1 MSVKLISEETK
12 KFFKEMLNE
21 KCRILG
27 VLKEEDRWKAVCEVL
42 VDPEYTTRKG
52 LGDIVEIYNVYLS
65 DNGEIMGYEIISTKK
80 RSSLEE

>member
-1 MSVKLISEETK
+1 MSVKSISDETK
-12 KFFKEMLNE
+12 KFFQEVLNE
-21 KCRILG
+21 KCRIIG
-27 VLKEEDRWKAVCEVL
+27 VLKDEDKWKAICEVL

-65 DNGEIMGYEIISTKK
+65 DSIEIIGYEITATKK